1 MVRKSK
7 TNNNSSNFLDEMKN
21 AVKEVTDIK
30 MDEENESTDASKNI
44 EEENIIEQNTEINS
58 NIEESLNSETEPANI
73 EENISQDEETQ
84 NSDDKGILDNKEDID
99 EKDVE
104 EETTENDVEE
114 SFDEKLDEK
123 TVKIDKEK
131 EDKKVKNTYESM
143 MGYLWNGQNY
153 DLV

>member
-1 MVRKSK
+1 MARKSK

-30 MDEENESTDASKNI
+30 MVEENESTDTSKNI
-44 EEENIIEQNTEINS
+44 EEENIVEQNTEINS
-58 NIEESLNSETEPANI
+58 NVEEALNPETEPENI
-73 EENISQDEETQ
+73 EENISQEEETQ
-84 NSDDKGILDNKEDID
+84 NSDDKCILDNKEDID
-99 EKDVE
+99 EKDLE
-104 EETTENDVEE
+104 EATTENDVEE